1 MPLHLKPFVSD
12 YQFLY
17 KHWPVEKDED
27 IKYLNDAVKRG
38 DVLRDLWQRLDV
50 DSVDITI
57 DRMLARRASEPSTE
71 LDRVEAVFR
80 PIFEHYMFAVGGD
93 GRKGKRGVKSK
104 SKGRKQQLS
113 SSMVPVYGV
122 PLNVHGQSI
131 PECRV
136 RNQLKRKIDEVGKF
150 LLYEDPALSGVCE
163 TMLRE
168 VFDDPKLTRALRRRY
183 MIACDGAYRIA
194 EIRDGKD
201 GKGIRFESIDFVE

>member
-1 MPLHLKPFVSD
+1 M
-12 YQFLY
+12 
-17 KHWPVEKDED
+17 
-27 IKYLNDAVKRG
+27 KRG
-38 DVLRDLWQRLDV
+38 EVLRDLWQKLDV

-57 DRMLARRASEPSTE
+57 DRMLARCASESPSE

-80 PIFEHYMFAVGGD
+80 PIFEHYMFAIGGSGEED
-93 GRKGKRGVKSK
+93 VRNGKKGKRGVKSK

-136 RNQLKRKIDEVGKF
+136 RNQLRKKIDEVGKF

-168 VFDDPKLTRALRRRY
+168 VFDDPRLTRALRRRY
-183 MIACDGAYRIA
+183 KVACDGAYRIA
-194 EIRDGKD
+194 VRDGKS
-201 GKGIRFESIDFVE
+201 IQFENVDFVE